1 VEISVVAPEGT
12 VSDLVGVLVSVI
24 LLGVLVGLATAESA
38 LNGMSRSRAEA
49 LEEDDVPGADL
60 LVADLA
66 DRRRALAPILALSL
80 SAQLALG
87 AILAIIVERRFG
99 AAWIPLG
106 LLVLVSVMFVITE
119 SVPKTWAMRNID
131 RVAPAAARVSRGIR
145 AVPPLRWILPALAW
159 PGTAL
164 LRNTSR
170 SAGEVASEEEIVAIT
185 DAAVAAQVLDED
197 EGEIIQSVVD
207 FGDTIVREIMVPRP
221 DVLAA
226 SSETTVEEAI
236 ELLVDRGHSR
246 MPIYNEDI
254 DDVRGVVHIKDLFA
268 RVQRGRGSHFV
279 SIAQRQP
286 VFVPE
291 TKRAADLLRELK
303 GVPTSLVIAIDEYG
317 GMAGI
322 VTMEDLIEEFIGEIV
337 DEFDAVEEPLL
348 EPLRVGEWLVHGRIP
363 IDEFNELIDAD
374 LPDDDWDTLGGLI
387 FDELGRVPEVGE
399 TVTTS
404 GFSLTVEAIEGRR
417 ITRVR
422 VVRAQV
428 SGPDH
433 ERTTDSQVRAG
444 HP

>member
-1 VEISVVAPEGT
+1 MSYLVAAI
-12 VSDLVGVLVSVI
+12 VSPVLI
-24 LLGVLVGLATAESA
+24 LLLIGLAAAESA

-49 LEEDDVPGADL
+49 LEEDDVPGAAE
-60 LVADLA
+60 LVVDLA
-66 DRRRALAPILALSL
+66 DRRRALAPILAMSL
-80 SAQLALG
+80 GAQLTLG
-87 AILAIIVERRFG
+87 AIAAIVVERRFG
-99 AAWIPLG
+99 GAWIPVG
-106 LLVLVSVMFVITE
+106 LLVLVCAMFVITE

-145 AVPPLRWILPALAW
+145 SIPPVGWLLTLLGWM
-159 PGTAL
+159 GTLL

-170 SAGEVASEEEIVAIT
+170 SSGAVASEEEIVAIT
-185 DAAVAAQVLDED
+185 DAAVAAEVLDED

-226 SSETTVEEAI
+226 SSETTVEAAI
-236 ELLVDRGHSR
+236 EMLVDRGHSR
-246 MPIYNEDI
+246 MPIYNQDI
-254 DDVRGVVHIKDLFA
+254 DDVRGTVHIKDLFA

-303 GVPTSLVIAIDEYG
+303 GVPTSLVVVIDEYG

-337 DEFDAVEEPLL
+337 DEFDAVEAPLL
-348 EPLRVGEWLVHGRIP
+348 EPLRVGEWRVHGRIP

-387 FDELGRVPEVGE
+387 FDGLGRVPEIGE
-399 TVTTS
+399 TVRTS
-404 GFSLTVEAIEGRR
+404 GFDLTVEAIEGRR

-422 VVRAQV
+422 VVRVADID
-428 SGPDH
+428 STPDAEMAH
-433 ERTTDSQVRAG
+433 HD
-444 HP
+444 

>member
-1 VEISVVAPEGT
+1 MSYLVAAI
-12 VSDLVGVLVSVI
+12 VSLVLI
-24 LLGVLVGLATAESA
+24 LLLIGLAAAESA

-49 LEEDDVPGADL
+49 LEEDDVPGADE
-60 LVADLA
+60 LVVDLA
-66 DRRRALAPILALSL
+66 DRRRSLAPILAMSL
-80 SAQLALG
+80 GAQLTLG
-87 AILAIIVERRFG
+87 AIAAIVVERRFG
-99 AAWIPLG
+99 GAWIPVG
-106 LLVLVSVMFVITE
+106 LLLMVCVMFVITE

-131 RVAPAAARVSRGIR
+131 RVAPGAARVSRGIR
-145 AVPPLRWILPALAW
+145 SIPPIGWLLGLLGWL
-159 PGTAL
+159 GTFL

-170 SAGEVASEEEIVAIT
+170 SSGAVASEEEIVAIT
-185 DAAVAAQVLDED
+185 DAAVAAEVLDED

-207 FGDTIVREIMVPRP
+207 FGDTIVREVMVPRP

-226 SSETTVEEAI
+226 SDETTVEAAI
-236 ELLVDRGHSR
+236 EMLVDRGHSR
-246 MPIYNEDI
+246 MPIFNDDI

-303 GVPTSLVIAIDEYG
+303 GVPTSLVVVIDEYG

-337 DEFDAVEEPLL
+337 DEFDAVEAPLL
-348 EPLRVGEWLVHGRIP
+348 EPLRVGEWRVHGRIP

-387 FDELGRVPEVGE
+387 FDGLGRVPEIGE
-399 TVTTS
+399 TVRTS
-404 GFSLTVEAIEGRR
+404 GFDLTVEAIEGRR

-422 VVRAQV
+422 VVRVTATDAT
-428 SGPDH
+428 PDAEMAH
-433 ERTTDSQVRAG
+433 HD
-444 HP
+444 